1 MKKIKRIIALLLVLV
16 FSLTLV
22 VGCGDP
28 DKKDDNGGNGGS
40 KGVKDPT
47 TVAEEDKFG
56 GVLKVALTSTAKNL
70 DPILYTGVYESNIII
85 NVCDTLIDYSQDLSE
100 IKPKLATEW
109 SVNDEGTEYTF
120 KLRDDVYFQ
129 KGEYQDGRQMTAEDI
144 KYSLERS
151 ANESALNRLGML
163 EKIEVI
169 NDFEIKAFLKAPD
182 AAFLTALTDAGNSI
196 VPKEEVEGH
205 GDKFGFNLVGTGPF
219 VLEEFKIDQ
228 EAVLKRNEDYWQKK
242 PYLDGLVI
250 SFITDRNQMSNA
262 LRTGEIDMATDL
274 GGESVK
280 IVKEDKN
287 LNIQEVPGLHV
298 AYIYMNLMEGP
309 TADIKVREAIIRAVD
324 IEEMVKGIYQ
334 YEEADRAYL
343 ALPPGSWGYDESL
356 EDLVPSYDPKLA
368 KELLKEAGYE
378 DGFTLDIYTSDAPDR
393 VKMATILQGYLKDNL
408 NIDLNVNTAEWGTFS
423 DIASKGK
430 ADIYGM
436 SWTWYPDPFFFLNKM
451 FHSSEIGALGNGQG
465 FNKPEVDK
473 LLDDALKVTDQEER
487 TKLYKEA
494 LKLITENYSRI
505 DYANE
510 KTINGFNPSV
520 EGFETRADK
529 KNIFVSEDINV
540 WLND

>member
-28 DKKDDNGGNGGS
+28 DKKDDNKSNGGS
-40 KGVKDPT
+40 KGIKDPT

-85 NVCDTLIDYSQDLSE
+85 NVCDTLVDYSQDLSE

-109 SVNDEGTEYTF
+109 SNNDEGTEYTF

-129 KGEYQDGRQMTAEDI
+129 KGEYQDGRQMTAEDV

-169 NDFEIKAFLKAPD
+169 NDFEIKAFLNAPD

-228 EAVLKRNEDYWQKK
+228 EAVLKRNEKYWQKK

-250 SFITDRNQMSNA
+250 SFIPDRNQMSNA

-356 EDLVPSYDPKLA
+356 EDLVPSYDPELA

-408 NIDLNVNTAEWGTFS
+408 NIDLNVNTAE
-423 DIASKGK
+423 
-430 ADIYGM
+430 
-436 SWTWYPDPFFFLNKM
+436 
-451 FHSSEIGALGNGQG
+451 
-465 FNKPEVDK
+465 
-473 LLDDALKVTDQEER
+473 
-487 TKLYKEA
+487 
-494 LKLITENYSRI
+494 
-505 DYANE
+505 
-510 KTINGFNPSV
+510 
-520 EGFETRADK
+520 
-529 KNIFVSEDINV
+529 
-540 WLND
+540 